1 MQVGQKTSMV
11 LFKVQAGL
19 DLNAR
24 WILDDAQ
31 EISWQTPEGNNGK
44 GFTLYEVSR
53 RIGRRRVAV
62 KDKLSILLMGDASI
76 WPM

>member
-24 WILDDAQ
+24 WILGDAQ
-31 EISWQTPEGNNGK
+31 EISWQTPEGNNGN
-44 GFTLYEVSR
+44 EVLLCTKY
-53 RIGRRRVAV
+53 RIALEDDG
-62 KDKLSILLMGDASI
+62 SQ
-76 WPM
+76 

>member
-31 EISWQTPEGNNGK
+31 EISWQTPEGNNGNEGLLCTK
-44 GFTLYEVSR
+44 Y
-53 RIGRRRVAV
+53 RVALE
-62 KDKLSILLMGDASI
+62 DDGSQ
-76 WPM
+76 